1 MADMTSNLATK
12 DDVLLLRQDIERFR
26 RSMLM
31 RFDCLEGRFK
41 AIDTRSDSVES
52 RISLAFQNFERRL
65 VLKLGTLMA
74 VLLGL
79 AVTVLKFQ
87 G

>member
-1 MADMTSNLATK
+1 
-12 DDVLLLRQDIERFR
+12 
-26 RSMLM
+26 
-31 RFDCLEGRFK
+31 
-41 AIDTRSDSVES
+41 VES

-79 AVTVLKFQ
+79 EVTVLKFQ

>member
-1 MADMTSNLATK
+1 MTSNLATK
-12 DDVLLLRQDIERFR
+12 DDVLLLRQEIEGFR
-26 RSMLM
+26 QSMIM
-31 RFDCLEGRFK
+31 RFDRLEGRFK
-41 AIDTRSDSVES
+41 ATETRFEPLES

-79 AVTVLKFQ
+79 AVTVLKLQ